1 MACRATRLPYKDL
14 GGHVGVLVSA
24 AVLDQRLARN
34 RLEVVGVA
42 LGLRMMD
49 ALLLGQGQMAAT
61 AVAILQLVLL
71 QAFERFRLLE
81 LLDELHVV
89 LERVDLARVAALS
102 DA

>member
-49 ALLLGQGQMAAT
+49 ALLLGQSQMAAT
-61 AVAILQLVLL
+61 AVAVLQLVLL

>member
-14 GGHVGVLVSA
+14 GGHDGVLVSA

-61 AVAILQLVLL
+61 AIAVLQLVLL

-89 LERVDLARVAALS
+89 LERVDLARVAALG